1 MKTLRDLIHHNERT
15 QSYQDSLS
23 YRNQIELLKQHN
35 KSVFT
40 FHMSDGRRLVR
51 GDSESDSNEMREFF
65 KMYPQ
70 EGCKYIEFHK

>member
-1 MKTLRDLIHHNERT
+1 MKTLRDLLDHNERA
-15 QSYQDSLS
+15 QSLQDSLS
-23 YRNQIELLKQHN
+23 YENQIEWLKQHK